1 MTSLA
6 AHIAIKPRNVRAV
19 NIETHLDK
27 VDVLHGFSP
36 GAHIVDATRQ
46 IIAGLQN
53 GARSRAW
60 SLTGPYGAGK
70 STYAVFLAALLGDRR
85 HAAHADAA
93 QLLGSVDPQ
102 LADLLNLER
111 HRLRLDDR
119 GIVPAVAVAR
129 REPTALALTR
139 ALLDGAQRATSSR
152 RGRKPAFLHDL
163 SAAVEAA
170 ESDPTLVLR
179 AVDDLETIAPVLIV
193 VDELGKTLE
202 YAADGSGEADLYLL
216 QQLAERFSAADGF
229 AGAIVTLQHLAF
241 EDYLVGAGEAR
252 RREWRKV
259 HGRFDDVPFVAGRGH
274 GVKLLADAVTLEH
287 PGSAIAKRVR
297 KVAVAA
303 ESAVD
308 TAAPHVAPPSAYTGH
323 PSKTYPL
330 HPLTALALP
339 VLASRLGQHDRSL
352 VAFLASDA
360 PTSLRSLLAAMNAE
374 SDELP
379 FVRLAHLYDFF
390 FSDGAATELGTG
402 DGLRFREIQAR
413 VDDAAHLEPLALEV
427 LKTVAVLNLTAGR
440 DALPASDALIVEAVS
455 GPSDDSGRSAAV
467 RAVLQTLGERGLL
480 TYRDFAGEYRIWQG
494 SDFDITSAT
503 AAARERLSLGDVE
516 RLTIETIAAAHPLRP
531 VVAQRYSQTHQ
542 VLRFFEARF
551 ADSKEDLAAV
561 TPKLAGADGLVVRL
575 LASSKPPTRTP
586 RACADGRPLIVLW
599 SPAGAQLREL
609 ALDLAAAREVL
620 DNAPELEADAVAR
633 REMRYR
639 VSAIRD
645 RLIDA
650 IESGFDPAYGH
661 SVCFVS
667 GRKRKALDTRAFS
680 AVLSKLCEERFPD
693 TPLIANEMVN
703 RRELTSQGAK
713 ARRELLERIIEHP
726 DREQLGIEGYGPE
739 RAMYEALLRHTGLHD
754 QRHGR
759 WGFGAPPADSPLA
772 AVWANVMD
780 FFDEAVTARREVAD
794 LYAQLKAPPFGL
806 KDGPIPVL
814 ISVALQHRSDDVF
827 LYQDG
832 TFQPAIDAATVE
844 RLLKAPDRFTLKRAA
859 LLGLRAAIFE
869 QLRELVDAPARAD
882 DSTRNASTLAV
893 VRPLIAFVRDLPEH
907 ALLTEN
913 LSAHARAVATALR
926 EATEPDELLFT
937 QLPAA
942 CGLPPI
948 VDVVDGSSQSADFVA
963 RLKSALAELGG
974 AYPRLLDQIG
984 ELLRAAFASVDED
997 KVPFRED
1004 LRTRCARLTSSVI
1017 DPKLRAFLLM
1027 ASDRDPT
1034 ETEWLEGI
1042 AMSLTAKPPSS
1053 WNDRDLV
1060 AFEALLAE
1068 RAGWFRRLEQLYFE
1082 MLRHADESFDA
1093 RKVTITAPDGTEQS
1107 EIVPIDKVAQKVAGA
1122 ALGDVLTELTDKLGQ
1137 QRAKTAL
1144 IGALVAHVLTPS
1156 PATPSPMS
1164 SATPTSA
1171 SRSA

>member
-1 MTSLA
+1 MTSLD

-19 NIETHLDK
+19 NIEAHLDN
-27 VDVLHGFSP
+27 VDVLDGFSP

-70 STYAVFLAALLGDRR
+70 STYGVFLAALLGDVR
-85 HAAHADAA
+85 HPAQDAA
-93 QLLGSVDPQ
+93 TRLLRRVDSQ
-102 LADLLNLER
+102 LADLLGLER
-111 HRLRLDDR
+111 RRLRLDDR

-139 ALLDGAQRATSSR
+139 ALLAGAERGTSSR
-152 RGRKPAFLHDL
+152 RGRKPAFLHEL
-163 SAAVEAA
+163 REAVEAGKP
-170 ESDPTLVLR
+170 DPALVLR
-179 AVDDLETIAPVLIV
+179 AVDDLEAIAPLLIV

-216 QQLAERFSAADGF
+216 QQLAERFSTADGF
-229 AGAIVTLQHLAF
+229 TGAIITLQHLAF

-274 GVKLLADAVTLEH
+274 GVKLLADAITLNR
-287 PGSAIAKRVR
+287 PNSAIAERIH
-297 KVAVAA
+297 KVSTAAETAIDAVA
-303 ESAVD
+303 
-308 TAAPHVAPPSAYTGH
+308 PHIAPPSAYTSR
-323 PSKTYPL
+323 PAMTYPL
-330 HPLTALALP
+330 HPLAALALP
-339 VLASRLGQHDRSL
+339 ILASRLGQHDRSL

-360 PTSLRSLLAAMNAE
+360 PTSLRSLLEAM
-374 SDELP
+374 DPDGELP

-390 FSDGAATELGTG
+390 FSDGAAAELGAN

-413 VDDAAHLEPLALEV
+413 VDDAAHLEPLALEA

-440 DALPASDALIVEAVS
+440 DALPASDALILEAVA
-455 GPSDDSGRSAAV
+455 GPADDAGRRAAV
-467 RAVLQTLGERGLL
+467 PAVLQTLGERGLL
-480 TYRDFAGEYRIWQG
+480 TYRDFAGEHRIWQG

-503 AAARERLSLGDVE
+503 AGARERLSLGDAE
-516 RLTIETIAAAHPLRP
+516 QLTIETIAAAHALRP

-551 ADSKEDLAAV
+551 ADANEDLARV
-561 TPKLAGADGLVVRL
+561 TPRLEGADGLVLRL
-575 LASSKPPTRTP
+575 VAGDKPPTQVPRT
-586 RACADGRPLIVLW
+586 CADGRPLIVVW

-620 DNAPELEADAVAR
+620 DNAPELETDAVAR

-645 RLIDA
+645 RLIDT
-650 IESGFDPAYGH
+650 IENGFDPASGG

-667 GRKRKALDTRAFS
+667 GRKRKSLDTRAFS
-680 AVLSKLCEERFPD
+680 AELSKLCEERFPD
-693 TPLIANEMVN
+693 TPIIANEMVN

-726 DREQLGIEGYGPE
+726 ERERLGIKGYGPE
-739 RAMYEALLRHTGLHD
+739 RAMYEALLHHTGLHD

-772 AVWANVMD
+772 AVWNNVMD
-780 FFDEAVTARREVAD
+780 YFDDAVNARREVEA
-794 LYAQLKAPPFGL
+794 LYAELKAPPFGL

-832 TFQPAIDAATVE
+832 TFQPTIDAATIE

-859 LLGLRAAIFE
+859 LLGLRAAVFE
-869 QLRELVDAPARAD
+869 QLRDLVDAPARAG
-882 DSTRNASTLAV
+882 DSTRNPSTLAV
-893 VRPLIAFVRDLPEH
+893 VRPLMAFVRDLPEH
-907 ALLTEN
+907 TLLTEN
-913 LSAHARAVATALR
+913 LGAHASAVATTLR
-926 EATEPDELLFT
+926 QATEPDELLFT

-942 CGLPPI
+942 CGLSPI
-948 VDVVDGSSQSADFVA
+948 LEVVDSSGRSADFVA

-974 AYPRLLDQIG
+974 AYPRLLDQIR

-997 KVPFRED
+997 IVPFRED

-1017 DPKLRAFLLM
+1017 DPKLRAFLLI
-1027 ASDRDPT
+1027 ASDRDSS

-1053 WNDRDLV
+1053 WNDHDLI

-1107 EIVPIDKVAQKVAGA
+1107 EIVPIDNMAQRVAGA
-1122 ALGDVLTELTDKLGQ
+1122 ALGDVLTELSDKLGQ

-1156 PATPSPMS
+1156 AATASPMS
-1164 SATPTSA
+1164 SATPSNA
-1171 SRSA
+1171 SRST